1 MDDDPLDP
9 KKIVIDV
16 VIGGTSGERLLK
28 CYFKEHGDTYNFHD
42 KDHSVKGRDIKL
54 NEEFCFTLD
63 GDPDVNWCLL
73 INSAE
78 GPPDTRKLT
87 GNWNDGKDPSAA
99 DGEYQAQA
107 GGSGEEEPT
116 SASAYA

>member
-1 MDDDPLDP
+1 MADPIE
-9 KKIVIDV
+9 KRIVIDT
-16 VIGGTSGERLLK
+16 VIGGDSGQRLLE

-42 KDHSVKGRDIKL
+42 KDHNVKARDIKL
-54 NEEFCFTLD
+54 NEEFCFNLD
-63 GDPDVNWCLL
+63 GDPGVDWCLVITKADGL
-73 INSAE
+73 PES
-78 GPPDTRKLT
+78 RKLVGT
-87 GNWNDGKDPSAA
+87 WNDQKDPSMA